1 MATQPKASLTP
12 EEFLEQII
20 PETRREAV
28 EQLRQTIIE
37 NLPLGFEEGV
47 VVAKNGSSFLS
58 YHVPKSRYPPG
69 YHCDPASPLPFI
81 SVTVKQNHVA
91 LHHIGLYADPALSEW
106 FVTEHSSRHHGTK
119 LDMGKGCIRFKHV
132 HGSKSI
138 PYGLIGEVVRKVSVA
153 DWIARYEA
161 TMQTS
166 KTPAKAA
173 STKKAST
180 KQASKKQASKK
191 MK

>member
-28 EQLRQTIIE
+28 EQLRQTILE

-81 SVTVKQNHVA
+81 SVAVKQNHVA
-91 LHHIGLYADPALSEW
+91 FH
-106 FVTEHSSRHHGTK
+106 HHGSK
-119 LDMGKGCIRFKHV
+119 
-132 HGSKSI
+132 KSI
-138 PYGLIGEVVRKVSVA
+138 PYGLIGELVRKVSVA

-166 KTPAKAA
+166 KTPVKAS
-173 STKKAST
+173 STKK
-180 KQASKKQASKK
+180 ASKKQASKK
-191 MK
+191 KK